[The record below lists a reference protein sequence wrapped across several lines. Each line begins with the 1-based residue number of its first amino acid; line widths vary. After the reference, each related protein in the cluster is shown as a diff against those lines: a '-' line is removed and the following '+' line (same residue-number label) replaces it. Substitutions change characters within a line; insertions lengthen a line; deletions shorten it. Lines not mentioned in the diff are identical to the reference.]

1 MDNRIANDMISS
13 GMIPSGEKKKED
25 LSRTQYGSAPSPS
38 KLMDAYKSM
47 YEHHQKD
54 KDGNTIPHEG
64 EQLDELSKTT
74 TANYLYHAKVDKNY
88 VHGGKM
94 GKYAKARDKGIE
106 RAEKKLGK
114 KTSDRV
120 NYVADYDTRSMR
132 DDSSKSEYPRKFK
145 VKEEIEEGVDV
156 FDTVV
161 NHFLNE
167 GYQREDIIKAMST
180 VHLTEEQLLQEDFG
194 ISALIAGTAA
204 ALAKGAAVAGK
215 VAAVG
220 GKAAAAAAK
229 GGMAA
234 AKGVGTATK
243 GIVSAAKPVASA
255 ATKGLSQVGKTV
267 ADVGSKGVKAG
278 SKGVKAATDVAKKSV
293 KAAGDVGQQVKKV
306 ATTAKDNVG
315 QKIQNIAQGTKPQS
329 KQLQLDLGNKNLN
342 KPSPTTQTTQTTQTP
357 QQKTVKQKVTDYAK
371 RKARE
376 KGEEE
381 LFKDRPLQKTNKTG
395 VAHAGQTN
403 IAASADLF
411 DIVKGRLLDEGLSEE
426 EIKDIMLTLTADE
439 ILNEMGDYPAGKGA
453 NYRETPKVP
462 EKKKLGG
469 RTDGTAGSY
478 VEKPKSTK
486 PTMEELHPTVAKNDA
501 INKANAMKRAK
512 EREVPQNVRDA
523 QKRQT
528 TAGGPKDKGEN
539 KYTTQDKKTIIDYHK
554 NRESM

>member
-1 MDNRIANDMISS
+1 MDHKVSKDMISS
-13 GMIPSGEKKKED
+13 GMIPSGEKTQAD
-25 LSRTQYGSAPSPS
+25 LGRTQYGTAPSPN

-47 YEHHQKD
+47 YDKKEEKVITEHHQKD
-54 KDGNTIPHEG
+54 KDGNTIPHE
-64 EQLDELSKTT
+64 D
-74 TANYLYHAKVDKNY
+74 
-88 VHGGKM
+88 
-94 GKYAKARDKGIE
+94 
-106 RAEKKLGK
+106 
-114 KTSDRV
+114 
-120 NYVADYDTRSMR
+120 
-132 DDSSKSEYPRKFK
+132 
-145 VKEEIEEGVDV
+145 EEIKESGDV

-220 GKAAAAAAK
+220 GKVAGAAAK

-234 AKGVGTATK
+234 AKGIGGATK

-255 ATKGLSQVGKTV
+255 ATKGLTQVGKTA
-267 ADVGSKGVKAG
+267 ADVGSKGVKAAG
-278 SKGVKAATDVAKKSV
+278 DVVKKGVKS
-293 KAAGDVGQQVKKV
+293 AGDVSQQVKKV

-342 KPSPTTQTTQTTQTP
+342 KPSPTTQTTQTP
-357 QQKTVKQKVTDYAK
+357 QQKTVKQKVIDYGK

-376 KGEEE
+376 KAEQE
-381 LFKDRPLQKTNKTG
+381 LFKDRPVGKTNKTG
-395 VAHAGQTN
+395 VSHAGQTDM
-403 IAASADLF
+403 AASADLF
-411 DIVKGRLLDEGLSEE
+411 DIVKGQLLDEGLSEE
-426 EIKDIMLTLTADE
+426 EIRDIMLTLTPDE

-478 VEKPKSTK
+478 VEKPKST
-486 PTMEELHPTVAKNDA
+486 MEEISDTVKRNDA
-501 INKANAMKRAK
+501 LNRERAMKAAQ
-512 EREVPQNVRDA
+512 ERKVPENVRAA
-523 QKRQT
+523 QRRQN
-528 TAGGPKDKGEN
+528 TAGGPKDTGEN

-554 NRESM
+554 NRE